1 MNTQPI
7 RFSTQ
12 QIGDQRQASA
22 RTGRAVRH
30 LQPAH
35 GHRESQER
43 GRPLDP
49 RVRALAESRLGH
61 NFGNVRIDTGPAAA
75 VSAREHHARAYTV
88 GRDIVF
94 AAGEYRPH
102 TPAGRWLLDHELAH
116 VIQQG
121 QRSDPLGAG
130 AADGAPRAAERE
142 ARAAA
147 TAALAGGG
155 PVTVAQRVT
164 GPVVQKQD
172 AGTNEPAPIP
182 MQTPSAGW
190 STADLSIAVRS
201 SKARTHEG
209 GVGSGC
215 LGFAS
220 SGNAQAFSACGRVE
234 EFCAT
239 PAVYPFRVWFHVDSQ
254 GMPRP
259 QPFRMPTVEVIWQF
273 VGANGAS
280 QNGQLK
286 DVAPKYAGDGR
297 PLAPSFGE
305 DLRIS
310 AASSG
315 QLWLTAA
322 LADPDSGAGVT
333 YRDHIECRLVP
344 CA

>member
-1 MNTQPI
+1 MTFGHQA
-7 RFSTQ
+7 
-12 QIGDQRQASA
+12 RQ
-22 RTGRAVRH
+22 
-30 LQPAH
+30 
-35 GHRESQER
+35 QER
-43 GRPLDP
+43 APMPVKHPASHDRRLSSTAQT
-49 RVRALAESRLGH
+49 RATLPSGSRLDATTRSTLASRFGH
-61 NFGNVRIDTGPAAA
+61 DFGNVRIHTDRAAA
-75 VSAREHHARAYTV
+75 KSAREHHARAYTV

-102 TPAGRWLLDHELAH
+102 TPAGRWLLAHELAH
-116 VIQQG
+116 VVQQG
-121 QRSDPLGAG
+121 QRSYAH
-130 AADGAPRAAERE
+130 ATASADGAPRAAERE

-147 TAALAGGG
+147 TSAVAGSA
-155 PVTVAQRVT
+155 PVTITRQVT

-172 AGTNEPAPIP
+172 AGMDEPAPVP
-182 MQTPSAGW
+182 MQAPAGGW
-190 STADLSIAVRS
+190 STADLSVAVRS

-209 GVGSGC
+209 GAGSGC
-215 LGFAS
+215 LGLAGP
-220 SGNAQAFSACGRVE
+220 GNTQAFSACGRVE

-286 DVAPKYAGDGR
+286 DAAPRYAGDGR

-310 AASSG
+310 AASGG

>member
-1 MNTQPI
+1 MRRLSPTITP
-7 RFSTQ
+7 SGT
-12 QIGDQRQASA
+12 IG
-22 RTGRAVRH
+22 AVRDGAGR
-30 LQPAH
+30 QPARPAH
-35 GHRESQER
+35 GPRATGASL
-43 GRPLDP
+43 PLP
-49 RVRALAESRLGH
+49 VRQHLGLRFGH
-61 NFGNVRIDTGPAAA
+61 DFGNVHIHTDKAAA
-75 VSAREHHARAYTV
+75 ESATAHHARAYTV
-88 GRDIVF
+88 GRDIIF

-102 TPAGRWLLDHELAH
+102 TPAGRWLLAHELAH

-121 QRSDPLGAG
+121 KRSNSLD
-130 AADGAPRAAERE
+130 AASADVAPRAAERE

-147 TAALAGGG
+147 SAAMTGGG
-155 PVTVAQRVT
+155 PVAVTQRVA

-172 AGTNEPAPIP
+172 AGADEPAPVP
-182 MQTPSAGW
+182 MQAPSGGW
-190 STADLSIAVRS
+190 STADLSVAVRS

-209 GVGSGC
+209 GAGTGC

-220 SGNAQAFSACGRVE
+220 SGGHQAFSACGRVE

-259 QPFRMPTVEVIWQF
+259 RPFRMPTVEVIWQF
-273 VGANGAS
+273 VAAS
-280 QNGQLK
+280 GTTQNGQLK
-286 DVAPKYAGDGR
+286 DAAPKYAGDGR

-310 AASSG
+310 AASGG

-322 LADPDSGAGVT
+322 LADPDTGAGVT
-333 YRDHIECRLVP
+333 YRDRIECRLVP